1 MSTSTQCDNFIGG
14 KFVAPSTGK
23 YMDLVSP
30 SDGTVFGKV
39 ALSSAADVNAA
50 VAHAEE
56 AFVGWS
62 SLTIKSRSAK
72 MFKLHHLLQEHAE
85 ELATLASLENG
96 KTMAE
101 AMASVAKGNETVEW
115 SCSLPQ
121 LAQGKTLQV
130 SRGVTCSDSREPLG
144 VVASVV
150 PFNFPIM
157 VPMWT
162 VPIALTM
169 GNCMILKPSEKCPL
183 TMNRVAQLIQEA
195 GVPDGVFQ
203 IVNGQADVVN
213 GLCDN
218 PGVSAVTFVGS
229 SKVAEIVSKR
239 CHALNKRT
247 LCLGGAKNHLIA
259 LPDTDVAMAAADI
272 TSSFAGCAGQRCMAA
287 SVLLTVGQQ
296 PDLIK
301 AVVEKARK
309 MVPGQA
315 AGQMGPVIDKV
326 SQTKILKYI
335 DEAEAEGATILLDG
349 RNWATEQA
357 AGSWVGPTVILHKNK
372 SERALHDEIF
382 GPVLSVLQVATKEEA
397 MQIENDNPHGNAACV
412 YTTSG
417 GEAEWCT
424 KRFRAA
430 MLGVNIGIPVPR
442 EPFSFGGLYGTLSKF
457 GDHDITADGAMEFFS
472 TRRKITS
479 KWIAFGSTGL
489 SSTSGAKEERDLAQF
504 GAFEAADK

>member
-1 MSTSTQCDNFIGG
+1 
-14 KFVAPSTGK
+14 
-23 YMDLVSP
+23 
-30 SDGTVFGKV
+30 
-39 ALSSAADVNAA
+39 
-50 VAHAEE
+50 
-56 AFVGWS
+56 
-62 SLTIKSRSAK
+62 
-72 MFKLHHLLQEHAE
+72 
-85 ELATLASLENG
+85 
-96 KTMAE
+96 
-101 AMASVAKGNETVEW
+101 VEW

-121 LAQGKTLQV
+121 LAQGKVLQV

-162 VPIALTM
+162 IPIALTM
-169 GNCMILKPSEKCPL
+169 GNCMILKPSEKCPM

-203 IVNGQADVVN
+203 IVNGTAEVVN
-213 GLCDN
+213 ALCDS

-247 LCLGGAKNHLIA
+247 LCLGGAKNHLVA
-259 LPDTDVAMAAADI
+259 APDADVAMAAADI

-287 SVLLTVGQQ
+287 SVLLTVGEQ
-296 PDLIK
+296 PELIQ
-301 AVVEKARK
+301 AVVEKAKK
-309 MVPGQA
+309 MTAGQG
-315 AGQMGPVIDKV
+315 AGQMGPVIDKA

-335 DEAEAEGATILLDG
+335 DEAEAGGATILLDG
-349 RNWATEQA
+349 RKWASEHASGT
-357 AGSWVGPTVILHKNK
+357 WVGPTVILHKHK
-372 SERALHDEIF
+372 DEPALHDEIF
-382 GPVLSVLQVATKEEA
+382 GPVLSVLSVATKEEA
-397 MQIENDNPHGNAACV
+397 MKIENDNPHGNAACV
-412 YTTSG
+412 YTLSG
-417 GEAEWCT
+417 GEAEWYT

-472 TRRKITS
+472 TRRKVTS
-479 KWIAFGSTGL
+479 KWMAFGGGGN
-489 SSTSGAKEERDLAQF
+489 SSALKNGAKEERDLAQF